1 MEQIIVEA
9 MNDNV
14 IKESIKKYNVS
25 FEKVKRL
32 GGFEN
37 FIYEYEK
44 DGQEYVIRFVHSQH
58 RSFNLVFAE
67 LEFIDYLDKNGA
79 NVSTVVRTI
88 DNELLFK
95 VPAQEGY
102 YFTVCVFTKAKGT
115 FVKKEDITND
125 FIEMFG
131 KEVGKLHK
139 LTKIYNPKHKREQFY
154 EENFIDIGIR
164 HLGEEHQFVIDR
176 AKEITEKIKGYSQD
190 KDSYGLIHT
199 DLHFGNMYYD
209 GKELTFFDW
218 DDASYK
224 HFISDIAIII
234 FYTYGMGTGTD
245 KQIEDKTID
254 FLTSF
259 MKGYEQENHLDV
271 SWFRKLNDYFMLR
284 EVILFMVIYA
294 AGEEL
299 INSPRGQRFI
309 GKFESRIKNN
319 TPFFDVERVVKAVW
333 SI

>member
-1 MEQIIVEA
+1 MEKIIAEA
-9 MNDNV
+9 MNDKV
-14 IKESIKKYNVS
+14 IKESIKKYDVA

-44 DGQEYVIRFVHSQH
+44 DGFEYVIRYVHSQH
-58 RSFNLVFAE
+58 RSFELVYAE

-79 NVSTVVRTI
+79 NVSTVVHTI

-115 FVKKEDITND
+115 YVKKDDITEN

-131 KEVGKLHK
+131 KQVGKLHR
-139 LTKIYNPKHKREQFY
+139 LTKAYTPEHKRTQFY
-154 EENFIDIGIR
+154 EEDYIDIGVR
-164 HLGEEHQFVIDR
+164 NLKKKHQFVIDR
-176 AKEITEKIKGYSQD
+176 AIEITEKIKGYSQD

-209 GKELTFFDW
+209 GSELTFFDW

-234 FYTYGMGTGTD
+234 FYTYGMGPDSD
-245 KQIEDKTID
+245 KVIEDKTID
-254 FLTSF
+254 FLRPF

-271 SWFRKLNDYFMLR
+271 SWLYKLNDYFMLR
-284 EVILFMVIYA
+284 QVILFMVIYA
-294 AGEEL
+294 AGEDL
-299 INSPRGQRFI
+299 INGRWGQNFI
-309 GKFESRIKNN
+309 NKFESRIKNN

-333 SI
+333 NL